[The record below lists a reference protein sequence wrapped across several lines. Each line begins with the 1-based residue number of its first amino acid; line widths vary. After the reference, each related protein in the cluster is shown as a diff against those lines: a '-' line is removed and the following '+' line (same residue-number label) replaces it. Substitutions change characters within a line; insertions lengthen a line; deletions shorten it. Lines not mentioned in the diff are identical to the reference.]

1 LHEKNGAV
9 EDKGELEFPL
19 VIGVR
24 RKDCS
29 KLDKT
34 RWSGWADYK
43 KNFAKS
49 YLVDHLD
56 EIVAS
61 EKVMAYKEHSYNM
74 ENYRLL
80 DCLLDNSKFHKVV
93 RNQITDKNHPL
104 IQIIDDIGLMKDDSS
119 ELETI
124 FRLVNFLKK
133 EDKEWVKE
141 NIPSTYDVNEFNTK
155 CKEVSMKYP
164 LLVNI
169 NKEIYSWQ
177 DMENNGA
184 DNFGKNICDYI
195 LMCDLV

>member
-1 LHEKNGAV
+1 
-9 EDKGELEFPL
+9 
-19 VIGVR
+19 
-24 RKDCS
+24 
-29 KLDKT
+29 
-34 RWSGWADYK
+34 
-43 KNFAKS
+43 
-49 YLVDHLD
+49 
-56 EIVAS
+56 
-61 EKVMAYKEHSYNM
+61 
-74 ENYRLL
+74 
-80 DCLLDNSKFHKVV
+80 
-93 RNQITDKNHPL
+93 
-104 IQIIDDIGLMKDDSS
+104 MKDDSS